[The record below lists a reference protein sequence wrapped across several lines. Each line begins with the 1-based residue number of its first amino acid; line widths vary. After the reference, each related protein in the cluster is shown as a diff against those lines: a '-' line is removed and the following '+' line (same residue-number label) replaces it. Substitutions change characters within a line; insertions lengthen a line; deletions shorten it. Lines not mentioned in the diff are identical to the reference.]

1 VVQLEATTSRFERS
15 MQSLATKTE
24 MSTMKT
30 VTGAKFDDIKGDIT
44 NLRADFSKQ
53 SDGNI
58 FFAFKLLSNEID
70 FQVKRFSCSFQ
81 KRFDRHKVQTGQ
93 CQFRSG
99 QYQHQNR
106 SHENGDYEYQ
116 TGYQRKIGQ

>member
-1 VVQLEATTSRFERS
+1 MVQLEATTSRFEQS

-24 MSTMKT
+24 MSIMKT
-30 VTGAKFDDIKGDIT
+30 VTDTKFDDIKGDIT

-58 FFAFKLLSNEID
+58 FLKNSFQIKLI
-70 FQVKRFSCSFQ
+70 QVKRFSCSFQ

-106 SHENGDYEYQ
+106 SNENGDYEYK
-116 TGYQRKIGQ
+116 TGYQRKIGR